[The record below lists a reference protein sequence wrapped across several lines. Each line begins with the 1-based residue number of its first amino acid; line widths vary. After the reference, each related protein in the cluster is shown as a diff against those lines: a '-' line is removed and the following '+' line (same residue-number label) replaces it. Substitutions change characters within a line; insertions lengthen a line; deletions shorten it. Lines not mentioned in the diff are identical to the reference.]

1 MELLGDLNPILE
13 SQGTQ
18 FPDIAG
24 IMSEE
29 ERRSSIASTMAA
41 PITIEPTNQV
51 PAGGG

>member
-24 IMSEE
+24 ITSEE